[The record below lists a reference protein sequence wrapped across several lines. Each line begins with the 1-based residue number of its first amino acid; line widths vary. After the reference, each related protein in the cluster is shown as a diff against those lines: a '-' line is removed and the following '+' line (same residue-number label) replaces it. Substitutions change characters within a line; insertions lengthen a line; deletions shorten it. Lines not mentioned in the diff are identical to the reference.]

1 MKVLHVIARMNVGG
15 TARYVDE
22 LVRSAPAHGY
32 QAELATGHVQGDE
45 VEDACM
51 LSLPAHR
58 ISYLGRAISPAK
70 DFRAYL
76 ELKKLIQELKP
87 DVVHSH
93 TYKAG
98 LIARLIRGN
107 FKRVH
112 TFHGHLFEDQS
123 FTSLEK
129 FVILLS
135 EKFLSKRTD
144 QFISVGAR
152 VGVELRSLGIGS
164 AKKWISI
171 PPGVRKLK
179 SISKSEART
188 KLNLPPTG
196 LIVGWMARVTSVKN
210 PKMAVEIAKYFPETE
225 FVIAGGGD
233 LLPEIKRSAGSNVN
247 VIGWVDAALM
257 WSAVDIV
264 LSTSDNEGMPIALIE
279 AQLAGLP
286 VVATDVGSTSEV
298 ILNGETGFVVSKDI
312 GEVTNSL
319 SRLMKEEELRKRLSE
334 AAIAHAEKSFTL
346 EKMVSEHAHIY
357 LNM

>member
-22 LVRSAPAHGY
+22 LVRSAPEYGY
-32 QAELATGHVQGDE
+32 LAELATGRVQGEE

-58 ISYLGRAISPAK
+58 INHLGRAISPIK
-70 DFRAYL
+70 DFRAFL
-76 ELKKLIQELKP
+76 ELKKLVKEINP
-87 DVVHSH
+87 DVIHSH
-93 TYKAG
+93 TFKAG
-98 LIARLIRGN
+98 LLARLIPGG
-107 FKRVH
+107 FKRIH

-123 FTSLEK
+123 FSAIKK
-129 FVILLS
+129 FMILIS

-144 QFISVGAR
+144 QLISVGAR
-152 VGVELRSLGIGS
+152 VEVELRALGVGPEKS
-164 AKKWISI
+164 WISI
-171 PPGVRKLK
+171 PPGVKKLNLIPK
-179 SISKSEART
+179 IQARE
-188 KLNLPPTG
+188 KLNLPSTG

-210 PKMAVEIAKYFPETE
+210 PKLAIEVAKYFPDTQ

-233 LLPEIKRSAGSNVN
+233 LLPEIKSSAGPNVK

-257 WSAVDIV
+257 WSAVDVV

-298 ILNGETGFVVSKDI
+298 ISNNVTGFLVSKNIDEI
-312 GEVTNSL
+312 TNGL
-319 SRLMKEEELRKRLSE
+319 SRLMKDRDLLKRFSAEAVTHAGEL
-334 AAIAHAEKSFTL
+334 FTI
-346 EKMVSEHAHIY
+346 EKMSASHAQIY
-357 LNM
+357 LLL